1 MQMEK
6 ACSAEDLLQMCLAAL
21 ESEGEE
27 AGVRER
33 LGLPKQDGGPNGKKK
48 DASTVQKALLQVHLQ
63 WLNLPGT
70 TAIQQWC
77 QLQERA
83 CHHCAE
89 GPAPGAFT
97 MVASF
102 RHHCNLRAVSMARK
116 GMAALCRRPCARCGL
131 SLESVATSLHLR

>member
-21 ESEGEE
+21 ESEGKE

-48 DASTVQKALLQVHLQ
+48 DVSTVQKALLQVNYQMVDPSRHYR
-63 WLNLPGT
+63 NSTALP
-70 TAIQQWC
+70 TARGMPALRRRPCSRCIVMV
-77 QLQERA
+77 ER
-83 CHHCAE
+83 
-89 GPAPGAFT
+89 
-97 MVASF
+97 F
-102 RHHCNLRAVSMARK
+102 RHHCNSTAVPMARK
-116 GMAALCRRPCARCGL
+116 GMPALRTRPCSRCGL